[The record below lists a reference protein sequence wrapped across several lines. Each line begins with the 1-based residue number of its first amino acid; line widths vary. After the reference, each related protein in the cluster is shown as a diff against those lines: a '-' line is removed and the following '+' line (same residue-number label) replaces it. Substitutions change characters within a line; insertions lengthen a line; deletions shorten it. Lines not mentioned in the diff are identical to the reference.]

1 MQMKAKGPLT
11 QGGRNIRRSLCFVSF
26 APYSPVER
34 KRRTGL
40 HHRTKRSMANLLSF
54 WCVCVC
60 NIHKNT
66 HEAPPPQRLNTFPI
80 YPFLFLCLMISS
92 RSAFL
97 KKKMATNFQVAK
109 ILRFSLAFHKFLS
122 SWFTHITHQIAQSRP
137 LATGRIVPSSFLL
150 CGEEN
155 ESRKRFLLILSSQDE
170 KFIHYCYDSD
180 HSPFLKLNISAE
192 DSPFF

>member
-1 MQMKAKGPLT
+1 
-11 QGGRNIRRSLCFVSF
+11 
-26 APYSPVER
+26 
-34 KRRTGL
+34 
-40 HHRTKRSMANLLSF
+40 
-54 WCVCVC
+54 
-60 NIHKNT
+60 
-66 HEAPPPQRLNTFPI
+66 
-80 YPFLFLCLMISS
+80 MISS

-192 DSPFF
+192 DSPFFKKKEKDAGPIWIIHLSFFLSFFLPYFALVIYYCGNWKGNPE